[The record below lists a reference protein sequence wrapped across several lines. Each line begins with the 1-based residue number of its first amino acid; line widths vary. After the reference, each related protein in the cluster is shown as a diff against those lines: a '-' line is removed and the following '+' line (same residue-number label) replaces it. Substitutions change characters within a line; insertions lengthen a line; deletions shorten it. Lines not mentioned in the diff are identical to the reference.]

1 MQGNRESY
9 FEDEIVNTNQPLV
22 TIEWKKTPWTI
33 NEFIC

>member
-9 FEDEIVNTNQPLV
+9 SEDEIVNTNQLLV
-22 TIEWKKTPWTI
+22 TTEWKKPWTI

>member
-9 FEDEIVNTNQPLV
+9 FEAKIVNTNQLLV
-22 TIEWKKTPWTI
+22 TIEGKKKNQNQ